1 MSEYGSFSKE
11 VAISLEI
18 NPNTLRRWSLEL
30 EKQGYSFSR
39 NEKDQRIYYDRDIL
53 TLNDFRK
60 LLEKTQSLENA
71 AKAAVKRASDK
82 VNAEKT
88 LSVIGEESDKITL
101 SKEHLEELIERS
113 VKKAVEEEREA
124 MFKIFE
130 HKMNSMIES
139 RDSMLMESI
148 RTAQETKQ
156 LLLATKEEQQEQ
168 KKPRKGLL
176 KWFIKE

>member
-11 VAISLEI
+11 VAISLDI

-30 EKQGYSFSR
+30 EKQGYVFSR

-53 TLNDFRK
+53 TLNTFRG

-71 AKAAVKRASDK
+71 AKAAVKRAKDK
-82 VNAEKT
+82 DNAEKT
-88 LSVIGEESDKITL
+88 LSVIGKNSDKITL
-101 SKEHLEELIERS
+101 SKEDLQELIERS

-124 MFKIFE
+124 MFKAFE

-139 RDSMLMESI
+139 RDSVLMESL

-156 LLLATKEEQQEQ
+156 LLLATKEEQEQ

-176 KWFIKE
+176 KWFVKE